1 MQSTIFLCSDNLFF
15 SQSFTNMVLQGD
27 SDSSIDDGSD
37 LIMPKETLESDQELK
52 MHLLGMDSFWTQ
64 SLAETRVITA
74 DLPKKFPH
82 PQVFLGIWKIWFG
95 LIGKPGLAPLPGV
108 IS

>member
-1 MQSTIFLCSDNLFF
+1 
-15 SQSFTNMVLQGD
+15 MVLQGD

-82 PQVFLGIWKIWFG
+82 PQVFWAYG
-95 LIGKPGLAPLPGV
+95 LIGKPGLALLPRV